1 MKLIFFKRLILGLIT
16 GALVS
21 AASLLLFSL
30 ILSKQSDPTENAA
43 LFSYLALILG
53 SFAAGKAATLG
64 LTERLPLALL
74 SALCV
79 TALLFIASAAV
90 KGMGEISYI
99 KMLISAVSAFT
110 GAIVGKK
117 SGNAAPSKKRRRAL
131 VKRYAR

>member
-1 MKLIFFKRLILGLIT
+1 MRLIFFKRLILGLIT

-21 AASLLLFSL
+21 AVSLLLFSL

-53 SFAAGKAATLG
+53 AFAAGKATTLG
-64 LTERLPLALL
+64 LDGKLPMALL

-79 TALLFIASAAV
+79 TALLFIVSAAV
-90 KGMGEISYI
+90 NGMGDLSYI

-117 SGNAAPSKKRRRAL
+117 SGSSAPSKKRRRAL